1 MRSRRCR
8 LRVFAKGPTS
18 RADDVALCTFLHGG
32 GGGWLAALKGVRI
45 VSQTCRLADRIN
57 GDFICSERNCGPS
70 VPSVIVIITTMLIRE
85 RLLFSPNSPVP
96 VAFCCKIKALRAKTN
111 TYIKTP
117 VRGEEPVFVVTGRKE
132 DVAKAKRE
140 ILSAAEHF
148 SQIRASRKNNLA
160 GLGSGAS
167 TPPGPPANIPGHVT
181 IQVRVPYRVVGLV
194 VGPKGATI
202 KRIQHQTHTYIV
214 TPSRDKEPVFE
225 VTGLPES
232 VEAARREIDAHIAMR
247 TGNAAALGA
256 LPALGGLDDSDL
268 IASLCKSGL
277 NSILNYMEPTA
288 DTFPTMTSSTSSSG
302 AFSSSGS
309 CSSSS
314 SSSSSGSRDLGTIWG
329 STDRDEGIGDSPSFE
344 TSTALSSIWSYPTVS
359 APARPS
365 PTNSTSPADSLLS
378 SSTKCLVCNDAKV
391 THALVPCGHNFFCME
406 CANRLSESNDSQCPV
421 CSMPAYQAIRIYSPN
436 P

>member
-1 MRSRRCR
+1 MANNSDLVLPPLSRR
-8 LRVFAKGPTS
+8 FSFHFNGQFS
-18 RADDVALCTFLHGG
+18 
-32 GGGWLAALKGVRI
+32 
-45 VSQTCRLADRIN
+45 IN
-57 GDFICSERNCGPS
+57 GPSCPRVATPS
-70 VPSVIVIITTMLIRE
+70 VVHTPPKNRSH
-85 RLLFSPNSPVP
+85 S
-96 VAFCCKIKALRAKTN
+96 CKIKALRAKTN

-232 VEAARREIDAHIAMR
+232 VESARREIEAHIAMR
-247 TGNAAALGA
+247 TGNGTSING
-256 LPALGGLDDSDL
+256 LPGLGGLDENDL
-268 IASLCKSGL
+268 IASLYKSGL
-277 NSILNYMEPTA
+277 SSILNYMEPTTE
-288 DTFPTMTSSTSSSG
+288 TFPVMTSSTGSSG

-314 SSSSSGSRDLGTIWG
+314 SSSGGGRDLGAIW
-329 STDRDEGIGDSPSFE
+329 SSSDRDEGLGDSPSFD
-344 TSTALSSIWSYPTVS
+344 TSTALSSIWSYPSVS
-359 APARPS
+359 APSRPS
-365 PTNSTSPADSLLS
+365 PANSTSPADSLLS
-378 SSTKCLVCNDAKV
+378 STTKCLVCTEAKV

-406 CANRLSESNDSQCPV
+406 CATRVCEGSDAQCPV
-421 CSMPAYQAIRIYSPN
+421 CSLPAIQAIRIYSPN

>member
-1 MRSRRCR
+1 MPSLFQDMERSS
-8 LRVFAKGPTS
+8 GIGDE
-18 RADDVALCTFLHGG
+18 RAFQLALELSMLGFNEPMSTVGDADSTADLTPYVNP
-32 GGGWLAALKGVRI
+32 LSGVGLDEVRSKK
-45 VSQTCRLADRIN
+45 SQNMTECV
-57 GDFICSERNCGPS
+57 P
-70 VPSVIVIITTMLIRE
+70 VPSSEHVAEIVGRQG
-85 RLLFSPNSPVP
+85 
-96 VAFCCKIKALRAKTN
+96 CKIKALRAKTN